1 MAAARNR
8 ARGCLIPLVLAGCVL
23 LAFCQLALASPVP
36 QDPSSGVHVG
46 NRASYPANDSS
57 LEDPFS
63 TPDYLAPSK
72 FTWANCVYGLLF
84 LFFGAIEVLHGYKYI
99 RFTMLVAG
107 FLVWASAAV
116 MIMLIV
122 DISSGN
128 YQTSGV
134 YFAVW
139 FIVGFIGSLVS
150 FYFWHVGI
158 ILTGSYGMFVIV
170 AIVFTAVNLQNY
182 VLRYTILALCL
193 VLGGVLTYKFE
204 RMSVILSTSV
214 GGAYSMMFGLDMFV
228 QTGFRATFHVIL
240 SQSTARFHP
249 VLGTWIMIG
258 AVPVIALVGIVYEL
272 WRHEEPVTGWWFG
285 HGARPLPPVPGEDDK
300 KRRCCGLVR
309 SRPPPKT
316 VPGAIVVIP
325 SKKEKR
331 RCCCGGGRESS
342 ATTTKTTTTAKAT
355 VIARTSTSGTRKSAT
370 TLSAGASANAGA
382 ASGGKSEGSGSGSGS
397 SICCVVLC
405 CGQKR
410 RRSSKTV
417 AFASAGASASAS
429 GGGGGG
435 GGGARASASASASAG
450 VSTGQRPT
458 SRPASPLPFEKAHF
472 GPGHETIGHT
482 EHHKIVI
489 QKKIREYSMEIDERW

>member
-1 MAAARNR
+1 MAARSR
-8 ARGCLIPLVLAGCVL
+8 ARGYLIPLVFAGCVL
-23 LAFCQLALASPVP
+23 LALCQLALASPLP
-36 QDPSSGVHVG
+36 QDPSGVVNVG

-72 FTWANCVYGLLF
+72 FTWANCIYGLLF

-158 ILTGSYGMFVIV
+158 ILTGAYGMFVIV
-170 AIVFTAVNLQNY
+170 AIVFTAANLQNY

-193 VLGGVLTYKFE
+193 VLGGYLTYKFE
-204 RMSVILSTSV
+204 RISVILSTSV

-228 QTGFRATFHVIL
+228 QTEFRATFHVIL

-258 AVPVIALVGIVYEL
+258 AVPVIALFGIIYEL
-272 WRHEEPVTGWWFG
+272 WRHEEPVAGWWFG

-316 VPGAIVVIP
+316 IPGAIVVIP

-331 RCCCGGGRESS
+331 RCCCGGGGGG
-342 ATTTKTTTTAKAT
+342 ATTTKTTTTTKAT
-355 VIARTSTSGTRKSAT
+355 VVAKASTSAT
-370 TLSAGASANAGA
+370 KRTTTTVGAGA
-382 ASGGKSEGSGSGSGS
+382 AAGTSARNEGSSN
-397 SICCVVLC
+397 ICCVMLC

-410 RRSSKTV
+410 KRSPKTV
-417 AFASAGASASAS
+417 AFASAGASASA
-429 GGGGGG
+429 
-435 GGGARASASASASAG
+435 GAAGASASASAHAG
-450 VSTGQRPT
+450 VSTGHRPP

>member
-1 MAAARNR
+1 MAAAARNR
-8 ARGCLIPLVLAGCVL
+8 ARGYLIPLAFAGCVL
-23 LAFCQLALASPVP
+23 LACCRLALASPVP
-36 QDPSSGVHVG
+36 QSPGTGLDIG
-46 NRASYPANDSS
+46 NQASYPANDSS

-72 FTWANCVYGLLF
+72 FTWANCIYGLLF
-84 LFFGAIEVLHGYKYI
+84 LFFGTIEVLHGYKYI

-122 DISSGN
+122 DISSGH
-128 YQTSGV
+128 YQTSSV

-158 ILTGSYGMFVIV
+158 VLTGAYGMFVLV

-193 VLGGVLTYKFE
+193 VLGGILTYKFE
-204 RMSVILSTSV
+204 RLSVILSTSI

-228 QTGFRATFHVIL
+228 QTGFRVTFHVIL

-272 WRHEEPVTGWWFG
+272 WRHEEPVAGWWFG

-316 VPGAIVVIP
+316 VPGAIIVIP
-325 SKKEKR
+325 SKKDKR
-331 RCCCGGGRESS
+331 RCCCGGGGGEKSA
-342 ATTTKTTTTAKAT
+342 ATTTKTTTTTMATVVAKA
-355 VIARTSTSGTRKSAT
+355 STSKKT
-370 TLSAGASANAGA
+370 TTTIGAGAPAAAVAAGTG
-382 ASGGKSEGSGSGSGS
+382 SGKSEGGS

-405 CGQKR
+405 CGQR
-410 RRSSKTV
+410 RTRSSNKTV
-417 AFASAGASASAS
+417 AFASAGASASA
-429 GGGGGG
+429 
-435 GGGARASASASASAG
+435 GGAGAGASASAHASASAG
-450 VSTGQRPT
+450 VSNGPRPP
-458 SRPASPLPFEKAHF
+458 SRPASPVPFEKAHF

-489 QKKIREYSMEIDERW
+489 QKKIREYSMDIDERW

>member
-1 MAAARNR
+1 MAAAARNR
-8 ARGCLIPLVLAGCVL
+8 ARGYLIPLLFAGCVL
-23 LAFCQLALASPVP
+23 LALCQPALASPLP
-36 QDPSSGVHVG
+36 QDPNSGAHSVVS
-46 NRASYPANDSS
+46 RPSYPANDSS

-72 FTWANCVYGLLF
+72 FTWANCIYGLLF
-84 LFFGAIEVLHGYKYI
+84 LFFGAVEVLHGYKYI

-116 MIMLIV
+116 MIMLII

-158 ILTGSYGMFVIV
+158 ILTGAYGMFVIV

-182 VLRYTILALCL
+182 VLRYTLLALCL

-204 RMSVILSTSV
+204 RISVILSTSV

-272 WRHEEPVTGWWFG
+272 WRHEEPVAGWWFG
-285 HGARPLPPVPGEDDK
+285 HGARPLPAVPGEEDK

-316 VPGAIVVIP
+316 LPGAIVIIP

-331 RCCCGGGRESS
+331 RCCCGGGRSS
-342 ATTTKTTTTAKAT
+342 ETTTKTTTTTTAKAS
-355 VIARTSTSGTRKSAT
+355 ASAT
-370 TLSAGASANAGA
+370 RRTTTTAAVAAGAGTGTDGKTE
-382 ASGGKSEGSGSGSGS
+382 GGKG

-410 RRSSKTV
+410 KRSSKTV
-417 AFASAGASASAS
+417 AFASAGASSASA
-429 GGGGGG
+429 GGG
-435 GGGARASASASASAG
+435 GGGANASASASASVR
-450 VSTGQRPT
+450 VSTGQRPP

>member
-8 ARGCLIPLVLAGCVL
+8 ARGYLIPLAFAGCVL
-23 LAFCQLALASPVP
+23 LAWCQLALASPLP
-36 QDPSSGVHVG
+36 QSPSTGLEVG

-72 FTWANCVYGLLF
+72 FTWANCIYGLLF

-158 ILTGSYGMFVIV
+158 VLTGAYGMFVLV

-182 VLRYTILALCL
+182 VLRYTVLALCL

-204 RMSVILSTSV
+204 RISVILSTSI

-258 AVPVIALVGIVYEL
+258 AVPVIAIVGIVYEL
-272 WRHEEPVTGWWFG
+272 WRHEEPVAGWWFG
-285 HGARPLPPVPGEDDK
+285 HGARPLPPVPGEDNS

-316 VPGAIVVIP
+316 VPGAIIVIP

-331 RCCCGGGRESS
+331 RCCCGGGGGEKSA
-342 ATTTKTTTTAKAT
+342 ATTTKTTTTTKAT
-355 VIARTSTSGTRKSAT
+355 VVAKASTSKKT
-370 TLSAGASANAGA
+370 TTTIGAGA
-382 ASGGKSEGSGSGSGS
+382 AAGTGGGKSEGGGSS

-405 CGQKR
+405 CGQRRKR
-410 RRSSKTV
+410 STNKTV
-417 AFASAGASASAS
+417 TFASAGASASA
-429 GGGGGG
+429 
-435 GGGARASASASASAG
+435 GGAGAGASAHASASAG
-450 VSTGQRPT
+450 VSTGARPP
-458 SRPASPLPFEKAHF
+458 SRPASPMPFEKAHF